1 MADEDDRKGF
11 LAGTP
16 FFGGLEDS
24 ALDRIIAMLKERKF
38 PESASVFQEGE
49 QGRSMYIVYAG
60 ELLKYQ
66 SGTSGRMVKLVR
78 FKPGDFF
85 GETSLIAMEPR
96 AFTVV
101 AETETHLWELT
112 NTDLYRLYQED
123 VQSYVMV
130 LQNINRELC
139 RRVRWADNRITDYAD
154 EFNRT
159 GSTQI
164 GLDVRKLRATGIII
178 KGDK

>member
-1 MADEDDRKGF
+1 MMSEKDERRAF
-11 LAGTP
+11 LSGTP
-16 FFGGLEDS
+16 FFGGLQDA
-24 ALDRIIAMLKERKF
+24 ALDRVIGLLKEHRF
-38 PESASVFQEGE
+38 PETASVFQEGE
-49 QGRSMYIVYAG
+49 QGRSMFIVHSG

-101 AETETHLWELT
+101 AETESHLWELT
-112 NTDLYRLYQED
+112 NMDLYRLYQED
-123 VQSYVMV
+123 VQTYVMV

-139 RRVRWADNRITDYAD
+139 RRVRWAENRITDYAD
-154 EFNRT
+154 EFKST
-159 GSTQI
+159 STQI
-164 GLDVRKLRATGIII
+164 GLDVKKLRAARSII
-178 KGDK
+178 KNDK

>member
-1 MADEDDRKGF
+1 MSGTAERREF
-11 LAGTP
+11 LSATP
-16 FFGGLEDS
+16 FFGGLEEA
-24 ALDRIIAMLKERKF
+24 ALDRVIAMLKDRKF
-38 PESASVFQEGE
+38 PETASVFQEGE
-49 QGRSMYIVYAG
+49 QGRSMFIVQTG

-66 SGTSGRMVKLVR
+66 SGESGRLVKLTR

-101 AETETHLWELT
+101 AESESHLLELT
-112 NTDLYRLYQED
+112 NMDLYKLYQED

-139 RRVRWADNRITDYAD
+139 RRLRWADNRITDYAD
-154 EFNRT
+154 EFNKT
-159 GSTQI
+159 GTQI
-164 GLDVRKLRATGIII
+164 GLDVRKLRAGAKITI